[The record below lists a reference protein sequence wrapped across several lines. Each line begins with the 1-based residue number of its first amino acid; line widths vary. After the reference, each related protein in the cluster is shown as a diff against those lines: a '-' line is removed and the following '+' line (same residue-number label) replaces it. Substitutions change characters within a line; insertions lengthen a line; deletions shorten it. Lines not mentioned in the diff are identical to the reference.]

1 MSFNCFRNEIKR
13 LVANFEITIFIVSN
27 DGKMLT
33 CKLSTLYYHGL
44 VSFAQKT
51 HKTTWSIVDTAGAI
65 HITEIVI
72 SLIVSVINNVTLE

>member
-1 MSFNCFRNEIKR
+1 
-13 LVANFEITIFIVSN
+13 
-27 DGKMLT
+27 MLT

-51 HKTTWSIVDTAGAI
+51 HKTTWGIVDTAGAI

>member
-1 MSFNCFRNEIKR
+1 
-13 LVANFEITIFIVSN
+13 
-27 DGKMLT
+27 MLT
-33 CKLSTLYYHGL
+33 YKPSTLYYHGL
-44 VSFAQKT
+44 VSFSQKT

>member
-1 MSFNCFRNEIKR
+1 MGKCS
-13 LVANFEITIFIVSN
+13 LV
-27 DGKMLT
+27 KP
-33 CKLSTLYYHGL
+33 STLYYHGL
-44 VSFAQKT
+44 VSFSQKT